1 MGSCPPFPLPLS
13 NVSLTREKECSTI
26 GGMTGYVQI
35 YTGNGKGKTTAAFG
49 LAFRAAGHG
58 LRTYV
63 AQFLKAQPTGE
74 IEAAKKLAPLITI
87 EQFGR
92 EGFITVKDG
101 PGDEDIDRA
110 RAGLARAREAMLS
123 GEYRIV
129 VLDEVNTAVHF
140 RILPEADVLA
150 LIDERPAG
158 VELVLT
164 GRYAP
169 ESFIDRADLVTEMT
183 EIKHYFAKGVKA
195 RKGIEK

>member
-1 MGSCPPFPLPLS
+1 MEPYCI
-13 NVSLTREKECSTI
+13 LTPDADWATI
-26 GGMTGYVQI
+26 VGMTGYIQV
-35 YTGNGKGKTTAAFG
+35 YTGNGKGKTTAALG
-49 LAFRAAGHG
+49 LAFRAAGRG
-58 LRTYV
+58 FRTYV

-74 IEAAKKLAPLITI
+74 IEAAKKLAPLIRI

-101 PGDEDIDRA
+101 PGDEDVARA
-110 RAGLARAREAMLS
+110 KAGLAKALEAMLS

-140 RILPEADVLA
+140 KILPEQDVLDV
-150 LIDERPAG
+150 IDKRPAA

-169 ESFIDRADLVTEMT
+169 AAFIERADLVTEMI
-183 EIKHYFAKGVKA
+183 EIKHYYGRSVQA
-195 RKGIEK
+195 REGIEK

>member
-1 MGSCPPFPLPLS
+1 
-13 NVSLTREKECSTI
+13 
-26 GGMTGYVQI
+26 MTGCVQV
-35 YTGNGKGKTTAAFG
+35 YTGNGKGKTTAALG
-49 LAFRAAGHG
+49 LAFRAAGRG
-58 LRTYV
+58 FRTYI

-101 PGDEDIDRA
+101 PDDEDISRA
-110 RAGLARAREAMLS
+110 EAGLARAREALLS
-123 GEYRIV
+123 GDYRVV

-140 RILPEADVLA
+140 KILSEKDVLA
-150 LIDERPAG
+150 LIDSRPAD

-169 ESFIDRADLVTEMT
+169 ASFIDRADLVTEMA
-183 EIKHYFAKGVKA
+183 EVKHYFAKGVKA
-195 RKGIEK
+195 REGIEK

>member
-1 MGSCPPFPLPLS
+1 
-13 NVSLTREKECSTI
+13 
-26 GGMTGYVQI
+26 MTGYVQV
-35 YTGNGKGKTTAAFG
+35 YTGNGKGKTTAALG

-58 LRTYV
+58 FKTYI
-63 AQFLKAQPTGE
+63 AQFLKGQPTGE
-74 IEAAKKLAPLITI
+74 IEAAKRLAPLIRI

-101 PGDEDIDRA
+101 PGDEDVSRA
-110 RAGLARAREAMLS
+110 AEGLALAREAMLS

-140 RILPEADVLA
+140 KILPEADVLA
-150 LIDERPAG
+150 LIDLRPAA

-169 ESFIDRADLVTEMT
+169 ASFIDRADLVTEMT
-183 EIKHYFAKGVKA
+183 EIKHYFSRGVKA
-195 RKGIEK
+195 REGIEK

>member
-1 MGSCPPFPLPLS
+1 M
-13 NVSLTREKECSTI
+13 I
-26 GGMTGYVQI
+26 GYLQV
-35 YTGNGKGKTTAAFG
+35 YTGNGKGKTTAAMG

-58 LRTYV
+58 FKTYV

-74 IEAAKKLAPLITI
+74 IEAARMLAPLIRI

-92 EGFITVKDG
+92 EGFINVKDG
-101 PGDEDIDRA
+101 PGDEDISRA
-110 RAGLARAREAMLS
+110 RTGLTKALEAMLS

-129 VLDEVNTAVHF
+129 ILDEVNTAVHF
-140 RILPEADVLA
+140 KILPEQDVLD
-150 LIDERPAG
+150 LIDKRPAG

-169 ESFIDRADLVTEMT
+169 ASFIDRADLVTEMKD
-183 EIKHYFAKGVKA
+183 IKHYFDKGVKA